1 MTGAAEILRDSA
13 SVVVIDWPSR
23 EVPEA
28 LVMAGLTVFV
38 KGGPGP
44 GDYSTW
50 EIGGDG
56 AAAARKLARPPEQA
70 DLVYFHRPF
79 SELPSVIH
87 LAQALGARAL
97 WRQSGLTP
105 DGARSPAGCW
115 VTEDESQQGRALAVA
130 AGLAYVDN
138 VYIADA
144 VRSSQ

>member
-1 MTGAAEILRDSA
+1 MTGAAKILQDSA
-13 SVVVIDWPSR
+13 SVLVIDWPSR

-50 EIGGDG
+50 EIGGDE
-56 AAAARKLARPPEQA
+56 ATAARKLAGPPEQA

-79 SELPSVIH
+79 SELPSIIA

-97 WRQSGLTP
+97 WRQSGRTP

-115 VTEDESQQGRALAVA
+115 VTGEESQQGRELAAA

-144 VRSSQ
+144 VRPAQ